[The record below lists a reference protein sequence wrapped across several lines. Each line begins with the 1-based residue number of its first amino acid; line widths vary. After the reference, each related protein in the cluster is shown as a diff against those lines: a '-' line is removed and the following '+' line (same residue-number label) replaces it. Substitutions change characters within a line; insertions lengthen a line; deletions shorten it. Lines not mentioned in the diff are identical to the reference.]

1 MIVRAL
7 LPDEVGN
14 AEAAELLFGDTPCV
28 TSAISLVEV
37 SGALAAA
44 RRAGR
49 LDERTLGRLL
59 PTPTGLP
66 GEDVAV
72 LALDPVPAL
81 ARARGLVID
90 HRLRA
95 LDAIHLAVADL
106 DARRLTDPG
115 EDLHFATRDADQAAA
130 ARALGLLTDP

>member
-1 MIVRAL
+1 VIVRAL

-37 SGALAAA
+37 TGALAAA
-44 RRAGR
+44 RRARR

-59 PTPTGLP
+59 PTPTGLS
-66 GEDVAV
+66 GGNVAV
-72 LALDPVPAL
+72 LALDPAPTL
-81 ARARGLVID
+81 ARAWQLVID

-95 LDAIHLAVADL
+95 LDALHLAVAHL
-106 DARRLTDPG
+106 DARKLTDPG

-130 ARALGLLTDP
+130 ARALGLLTEP